1 MLAEVGQGKVLD
13 GGSGLLAH
21 IPPFSVIVSLVKE
34 VTLGKMTLS
43 SKT

>member
-13 GGSGLLAH
+13 GRSGLLAH
-21 IPPFSVIVSLVKE
+21 IPRFPVIIPLVKE
-34 VTLGKMTLS
+34 VSLGKMTLS